1 MHFGHWLAGTL
12 RREMYFAPRIS
23 PRLRSEVERLAA
35 KPYNSAEICR
45 EVGETAGQLG
55 LRRPSYEQVRALVR
69 EARRR
74 PRTATTGEVLLD
86 IAFRVRHPDAF
97 IEHVSGVNT
106 LRADK

>member
-1 MHFGHWLAGTL
+1 
-12 RREMYFAPRIS
+12 MYFAPRIS
-23 PRLRSEVERLAA
+23 PRLRNEIEGLAA
-35 KPYNSAEICR
+35 KSYTSAEICR
-45 EVGETAGQLG
+45 EVGEAAERLG

-69 EARRR
+69 EVRRR

-106 LRADK
+106 LRTGK